1 VRVRAEEEMEERRKA
16 TAAKGGDT
24 AIAQAQMEAR
34 AAHLRKQRDLIVAQR
49 KKDRENQAEHAAAAK
64 PALAVAP
71 SPASIG
77 AQQLDDRRA
86 DLSRAL
92 AAGMKSQLTPED
104 AFGLPAECLEER
116 RVSFESTKARLKAE
130 FGGRAV

>member
-1 VRVRAEEEMEERRKA
+1 MEERRKA

-49 KKDRENQAEHAAAAK
+49 KKDRENQAEHSAAAAK

-86 DLSRAL
+86 DLSRTL